1 MQQDEGLLQ
10 VDRTLNTGR
19 KPALL
24 PLPIRVLVS
33 ADFFAFF
40 VCFSFCFLFSFL
52 FFSIRSRVDK
62 TIEIRKSPSVIYVR
76 QDYFVPALC
85 TLGHNRGQ
93 LPFQNLVPILV

>member
-10 VDRTLNTGR
+10 VDRTLDAGR

-33 ADFFAFF
+33 AGFFAFF
-40 VCFSFCFLFSFL
+40 VCFSFSFLFCFV

-93 LPFQNLVPILV
+93 LLFQNLVPILV

>member
-10 VDRTLNTGR
+10 VDCTLDAGC

-33 ADFFAFF
+33 AGFFAFF

-93 LPFQNLVPILV
+93 LLFQNLVPILV